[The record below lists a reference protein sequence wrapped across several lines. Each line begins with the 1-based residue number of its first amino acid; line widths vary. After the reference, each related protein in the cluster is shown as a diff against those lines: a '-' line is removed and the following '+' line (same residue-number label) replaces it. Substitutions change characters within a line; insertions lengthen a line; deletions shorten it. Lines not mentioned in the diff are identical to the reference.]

1 MKITIHRGIAQ
12 IGGCITEIAT
22 DRSKIFID
30 LGHNLTKPNEDAE
43 DEYANNEAI
52 TKLCEG
58 CNAIFYTHYHD
69 DHVELFRY
77 VPTDIPQYIGGVA
90 KQVMIAKNR
99 HLSFAPGMKQNLGN
113 DITKLE
119 LFKCYEANR
128 PITIGDIK
136 VTPYFVSHSAADAYM
151 FLIEA
156 EGKRILHTGDFRE
169 HSYLGKGL
177 EKTIKAYIR
186 GIDVLVT
193 EGTMLGRSCEMV
205 MHENDIQIK
214 IKEYEKQFKNIFVL
228 CSSTDI
234 DRLASVYNGHKSV
247 YGRPFIC
254 DNYQKEILQIFS
266 DNQGT
271 KSVLYKFD
279 VEHIY
284 NYKSDNQKLREWMQ
298 RSGFTMLVRSS
309 DKYEKWCSELI
320 AELNPNETLLIY
332 SMFKGYIEP
341 NHEAYNESLHNFVKI
356 FPRFEY
362 CHTTGHATVE
372 SLARMCNLT
381 SPRIAIIPIH
391 RVSGSDY
398 ASITI
403 PTELKERIVTQSIK
417 TDNLEIAIL

>member
-30 LGHNLTKPNEDAE
+30 LGHNLPKPNEDAE
-43 DEYANNEAI
+43 DEYANNEVIA
-52 TKLCEG
+52 KLCED
-58 CNAIFYTHYHD
+58 CNAIFYTHYHG

-77 VPTDIPQYIGGVA
+77 VTPDIPQYIGCVA
-90 KQVMIAKNR
+90 KQVMIAKNK
-99 HLSFAPGMKQNLGN
+99 HLFFAPGMKQSAG
-113 DITKLE
+113 DDVIKLE
-119 LFKCYEANR
+119 LFNCYEANR

-156 EGKRILHTGDFRE
+156 DGKRILHTGDFRE
-169 HSYLGKGL
+169 HGYLGKGL
-177 EKTIKAYIR
+177 EKTIKAYIN
-186 GIDVLVT
+186 GVDVLIT
-193 EGTMLGRSCEMV
+193 EGTMLGRSGEVV
-205 MHENDIQIK
+205 MHENDIQLK
-214 IKEYEKQFKNIFVL
+214 IKEYEKQFKNLFVL

-234 DRLASVYNGHKSV
+234 DRLASVYSGHKSV
-247 YGRPFIC
+247 NGRPFIC

-266 DNQGT
+266 DNQGV
-271 KSVLYKFD
+271 KSDLYKFD

-284 NYKSDNQKLREWMQ
+284 NYKSDNQKLREWIQ

-309 DKYEKWCSELI
+309 DKYKKWCSELLS
-320 AELNPNETLLIY
+320 ELNPDETLLIY

-341 NHEAYNESLHNFVKI
+341 SHEAYNESLYHFVKM
-356 FPRFEY
+356 FPRSEY

-372 SLARMCNLT
+372 SLVRMCNLA

-391 RVSGSDY
+391 KASESDY
-398 ASITI
+398 ASIPI
-403 PTELKERIVTQSIK
+403 PDGLKERIVTQSVSVEGV
-417 TDNLEIAIL
+417 DVVVN